1 MISDDEKYQNIISQ
15 IHELNRQN
23 LLNENQKIEDIS
35 KKIEKIEESSLH
47 NKMMLIPSKIVI
59 VAIIILLINI
69 ILTIY
74 LVFKINSFSNNE
86 VVISKEE
93 PIMKE
98 EVILKEDILPE
109 SNEEENISEELTVFD
124 KSSVE
129 KFKDEEFEK
138 INPIIRKGTIY
149 TCDEDFEK
157 YKIPYTVE
165 IKGRL
170 YSNRFTFTLQE
181 NEETKNC
188 TIKKENM

>member
-1 MISDDEKYQNIISQ
+1 MISDNEKYQNIISQ

-35 KKIEKIEESSLH
+35 KKIEKIEESNLDI
-47 NKMMLIPSKIVI
+47 NKIMFLSQKIVI
-59 VAIIILLINI
+59 AAIIALLINI

-74 LVFKINSFSNNE
+74 LVFKINSFSENE
-86 VVISKEE
+86 VLISKEE
-93 PIMKE
+93 PIIKE
-98 EVILKEDILPE
+98 VVLKEDILPE

-129 KFKDEEFEK
+129 RFKDEEFEK
-138 INPIIRKGTIY
+138 VNPIIRKGTIY
-149 TCDEDFEK
+149 TCDGDFEK